1 MLSRRAEG
9 SISAAM
15 PGGTAD
21 ASKDGDRSLLEG
33 VAHGDP
39 AALRVIYER
48 CAGRALAIALRVL
61 GTRSEAEEVVQ
72 EVFIQVWNRATEYDA
87 GRGSVLAWILTI
99 ARSRAI
105 DRLRSRGAQARATAA
120 VDFDQASVQ
129 MPSELAE
136 ERQLRARVN
145 SALGALPAEQR
156 RAIELAYFEGLSQ
169 SEIANLTGD
178 PIGTVKTRVRLGM
191 SKLAGLLDEFA
202 GGGSR

>member
-1 MLSRRAEG
+1 
-9 SISAAM
+9 M

-21 ASKDGDRSLLEG
+21 ASRDDDRSLLRG
-33 VAHGDP
+33 VAHGD
-39 AALRVIYER
+39 AGALRVIYER

-72 EVFIQVWNRATEYDA
+72 EVFIQVWNRAREYDA
-87 GRGSVLAWILTI
+87 GRGSMLTWILTI

-105 DRLRSRGAQARATAA
+105 DRLRTRGAQARAAA
-120 VDFDQASVQ
+120 GVELDQAAVQ

-136 ERQLRARVN
+136 ESQLRARVN

-169 SEIANLTGD
+169 SEIASLTGD

-202 GGGSR
+202 DGGLR

>member
-1 MLSRRAEG
+1 
-9 SISAAM
+9 M

-21 ASKDGDRSLLEG
+21 ASRDDDRSLLRG
-33 VAHGDP
+33 VAHGD
-39 AALRVIYER
+39 AGALRVIYER

-72 EVFIQVWNRATEYDA
+72 EVFIQVWNRAREYDA
-87 GRGSVLAWILTI
+87 GRGSMLTWILTI

-105 DRLRSRGAQARATAA
+105 DRLRTRGAQARAAA
-120 VDFDQASVQ
+120 GVELDPAAVQ

-136 ERQLRARVN
+136 ESQLRARVN

-169 SEIANLTGD
+169 SEIASLTGD

-202 GGGSR
+202 DGGLR

>member
-1 MLSRRAEG
+1 
-9 SISAAM
+9 M

-21 ASKDGDRSLLEG
+21 ASRDDDRSLLRG
-33 VAHGDP
+33 VAHGD
-39 AALRVIYER
+39 AGALRVIYER

-72 EVFIQVWNRATEYDA
+72 EVFIQVWNRAREYDA
-87 GRGSVLAWILTI
+87 GRGSMLTWILTI

-105 DRLRSRGAQARATAA
+105 DRLRTRGAQARAAAGVELDPTA
-120 VDFDQASVQ
+120 VQ

-136 ERQLRARVN
+136 ESQLRARVN

-169 SEIANLTGD
+169 SEIASLTGD

-202 GGGSR
+202 DGGLR